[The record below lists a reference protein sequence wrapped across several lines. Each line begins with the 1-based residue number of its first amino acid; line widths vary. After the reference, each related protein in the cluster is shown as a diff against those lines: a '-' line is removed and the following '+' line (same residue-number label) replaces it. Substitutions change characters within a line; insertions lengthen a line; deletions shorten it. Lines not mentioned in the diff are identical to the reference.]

1 MNTQTPTTTQTTTP
15 TTTTPTTLI
24 LGGTGK
30 TGSRV
35 ARRLTARGLPVR
47 IASRAGAPPFDWNDE
62 STWAAALRGVGAL
75 YLAYY
80 PDLAVPGAAQHIRAL
95 ARQAADG
102 GVKRIVLLS
111 GRGEPQ
117 VLPAEEG
124 VRDSG
129 AAFTILRAAWFAQN
143 FSEGYLLD
151 PVLAGEVAF
160 PAGDVA
166 EPFLDVD
173 DIADIAA
180 AALTTDRHAG
190 MIYELTGP
198 RLLTFA
204 DAVAEIARAS
214 GREIRYVP
222 ITSAQY
228 GAALAEVM
236 PAEDAGFLTELF
248 RYVLDG
254 HNAHLTDG
262 VERALGRRPRDFADF
277 ARDAAAAGAWS
288 R

>member
-35 ARRLTARGLPVR
+35 ARRLIARGLPVR

-62 STWAAALRGVGAL
+62 STWTAALRGVGAL